1 MNKRNTY
8 FLFLSIIIFFNSCQ
22 QEPSRQSTVDQLH
35 LEWELVSNLT
45 GEEGQFEA
53 RFIME
58 NKGGEALGDE
68 GWALFF
74 NMSPRRIVSSTQ
86 ADITHINGDWY
97 KLSPRDGFFLDA
109 GNQLEITYRGIE
121 GVIKETDAPM
131 GLYMVFY
138 GPEDQELAT
147 IPVSN
152 WKVRSFERKEQLL
165 RGDMDEEIPYSP
177 ASQFEANEKMEP
189 VISSELLPI
198 IPSPYQ
204 LEKGDGVFE
213 IKSGMTIA
221 FQEGLENE
229 AGYLN
234 EKLES
239 LTGVD
244 LGSNALNGGE
254 AAINLSLSDI
264 NVDGKQK
271 EAYHLVINEEGIS
284 ITGGDAAGVFYGV
297 QSLLAL
303 MGPEI
308 YLSEKSTVAV
318 PFVLIEDVPRFGFR
332 SLHVDVARNFQ
343 TKETIKKALD
353 MMAHYKL
360 NHFLFYTSEDEGW
373 RLEIPGLPELT
384 AVGGQRQHVDGMDA
398 AALHPGYG
406 SGPEAY
412 SEGSHG
418 SGFYTREEFIDI
430 LKYARD
436 RHITIIP
443 ELNFPGH
450 ARAAIKSM
458 EARYLKFME
467 AGDEVAAE
475 EYRLIDPADQSEYL
489 SAQAYKD
496 NVVSVVREST
506 YRFYEKVVDE
516 LAAMY
521 AEAGL
526 EMKKMHAGGDELPVG
541 SWTKSPM
548 VEELLEESPGESP
561 NAELML
567 EELPVIGDMDNL
579 QTFFFRELLKRLE
592 KRDLEVHVWEEMA
605 LKRDES
611 GTLRPNPEFVGRKVI
626 PYIWNNMFDY
636 PDLGYQLANQGYE
649 VVLCNVSNFYFDLA
663 YSNDPAE
670 PGLYW
675 AGFVNTRNA
684 WTFAP
689 FDWFKTTYKSS
700 MGKPLDRE
708 EDFRGMVRIDPE
720 AKDNIIGLEAQL
732 WGETVKGGDMAEY
745 YIFPKLLGFAESS
758 WARARNWEEED
769 DLDIMDR
776 EIEKGWNRFAGTIA
790 AREYP
795 KLARWNGGYNY
806 RIAPP
811 GVRVENKILQSNVNF
826 PGLELRY
833 TTDGSEP
840 SPTSLKYETP
850 LPLEGE
856 VKIRAFDK
864 TGTGSRT
871 VTVKPGEGA
880 FSTDNPQPL

>member
-1 MNKRNTY
+1 MNKSNTY
-8 FLFLSIIIFFNSCQ
+8 FLLLGIFIFFTSCQ
-22 QEPSRQSTVDQLH
+22 QEESWQNTVNQLH
-35 LEWELVSNLT
+35 LEWELVSNFT
-45 GEEGQFEA
+45 EEEGQFEA
-53 RFIME
+53 RFIIE
-58 NKGGEALGDE
+58 NKGNDPLEDE

-74 NMSPRRIVSSTQ
+74 NMSPRMIVSSTK

-97 KLSPRDGFFLDA
+97 KLSPREGFYLDA
-109 GNQLEITYRGIE
+109 GKQMEISYTGIE

-138 GPEDQELAT
+138 GAEDQELAT

-152 WKVRSFERKEQLL
+152 WEVRPFERKEQLL
-165 RGDMDEEIPYSP
+165 RGAMDEENTYSP
-177 ASQFEANEKMEP
+177 ASQFNANEKMEP
-189 VISSELLPI
+189 VSSSELLPI
-198 IPSPYQ
+198 IPSPYHM
-204 LEKGDGVFE
+204 EKGAGTFE
-213 IKSGMTIA
+213 IESGMTIA

-229 AGYLN
+229 AAYLN

-239 LTGVD
+239 LTGVN
-244 LGSNALNGGE
+244 LASNAGQGGE
-254 AAINLSLSDI
+254 AAISLAIADI
-264 NVDGKQK
+264 RIDGKKK
-271 EAYHLVINEEGIS
+271 EAYQLEISGDGIT

-303 MGPEI
+303 MGPEV
-308 YLSEKSTVAV
+308 YLNESSPVGL
-318 PFVLIEDVPRFGFR
+318 PFVYIEDVPRFGFR

-343 TKETIKKALD
+343 TKETIRKTLD

-373 RLEIPGLPELT
+373 RVEIPGLPELT
-384 AVGGQRQHVDGMDA
+384 TVGGQRQHVDGMDE
-398 AALHPGYG
+398 AALHPAYG

-412 SEGSHG
+412 GEGSHG
-418 SGFYTREEFIDI
+418 SGFYSREEFIDI
-430 LKYARD
+430 LEYARD
-436 RHITIIP
+436 RHITVIP

-458 EARYLKFME
+458 EARYLKYMK
-467 AGDEVAAE
+467 AGDEAAAE
-475 EYRLIDPADQSEYL
+475 EYRLIDPNDQSEYL

-516 LAAMY
+516 LMAMY

-526 EMKKMHAGGDELPVG
+526 EMKKMHAGGDEVPVG
-541 SWTKSPM
+541 SWTQSPM
-548 VEELLEESPGESP
+548 VAELLEESPGESSST
-561 NAELML
+561 ELLL
-567 EELPVIGDMDNL
+567 EELPDIGDMDNL
-579 QTFFFRELLKRLE
+579 QAFFFRELLTRLE
-592 KRDLEVHVWEEMA
+592 KRGLEVHVWEEMA
-605 LKRDES
+605 LRRNES
-611 GTLRPNPEFVGRKVI
+611 GSLVPNPEFVGRKVI

-675 AGFVNTRNA
+675 AGFVDTRNA

-700 MGKPLDRE
+700 MGRPLDRKAAF
-708 EDFRGMVRIDPE
+708 EDMERIFPENEGNILGM
-720 AKDNIIGLEAQL
+720 EAQL

-745 YIFPKLLGFAESS
+745 YIFPKLLGFAESA
-758 WARARNWEEED
+758 WAKERNWETED
-769 DLDIMDR
+769 NLEIMDQA
-776 EIEKGWNRFAGTIA
+776 IENGWNGFANTIA
-790 AREYP
+790 HREYP
-795 KLARWNGGYNY
+795 KLSHWNGGYFY

-811 GVRVENKILQSNVNF
+811 GVKVENDTLQVNVDF

-840 SPTSLKYETP
+840 GPTSNLYERPIP
-850 LPLEGE
+850 LGGR
-856 VKIRAFDK
+856 VNIKAFDMAGK
-864 TGTGSRT
+864 GSKT
-871 VTVKPGEGA
+871 VTVFP
-880 FSTDNPQPL
+880 

>member
-22 QEPSRQSTVDQLH
+22 QETSWQNRVEQLH
-35 LEWELVSNLT
+35 LEWELVSNFVE
-45 GEEGQFEA
+45 EEGQFEA

-58 NKGGEALGDE
+58 NKGGDALRDE

-97 KLSPRDGFFLDA
+97 KLSPRDGFYLGA
-109 GNQLEITYRGIE
+109 GEQLEINYTGIE

-138 GPEDQELAT
+138 GQEDQELAT

-152 WKVRSFERKEQLL
+152 WEVRPFERKEQLL
-165 RGDMDEEIPYSP
+165 RGAMDEEIPYSP
-177 ASQFEANEKMEP
+177 ASQFEANDKREP
-189 VISSELLPI
+189 LISSELLPI

-204 LEKGDGVFE
+204 LEKRDGVFE
-213 IKSGMTIA
+213 IEAGMTIA
-221 FQEGLENE
+221 YQEGLENE

-239 LTGVD
+239 LTGVN
-244 LGSNALNGGE
+244 LGSNAANGAN
-254 AAINLSLSDI
+254 AAIYLSLSDI
-264 NVDGKQK
+264 RVDGKQK
-271 EAYHLVINEEGIS
+271 EAYRLEIDGEGIS

-303 MGPEI
+303 MGPEV
-308 YLSEKSTVAV
+308 YLSDTSAVEV
-318 PFVLIEDVPRFGFR
+318 PFIYIEDVPRFGFR

-373 RLEIPGLPELT
+373 RVEIPGLPELT
-384 AVGGQRQHVDGMDA
+384 TVGAQRQHVAGMDA

-412 SEGSHG
+412 GKGSHG

-521 AEAGL
+521 ADAGL
-526 EMKKMHAGGDELPVG
+526 EMKKMHAGGDEVPVG
-541 SWTKSPM
+541 SWTQSPM
-548 VEELLEESPGESP
+548 VEELLEESPGDSP
-561 NAELML
+561 NAELL
-567 EELPVIGDMDNL
+567 LDELPVIGDMDNL
-579 QTFFFRELLKRLE
+579 QAFFFRELLKRLE

-605 LKRDES
+605 LKRDET

-675 AGFVNTRNA
+675 AGFVNTKNA
-684 WTFAP
+684 WAFAP
-689 FDWFKTTYKSS
+689 FDWFKTTYKSG
-700 MGKPLDRE
+700 MGKLLDRE
-708 EDFRGMVRIDPE
+708 EDFKDMVRINPE

-745 YIFPKLLGFAESS
+745 YIFPKLLGFAESA
-758 WARARNWEEED
+758 WARARNWEQEED
-769 DLDIMDR
+769 LAIMDR

-795 KLARWNGGYNY
+795 KLAHWNGGYAY

-811 GVRVENKILQSNVNF
+811 GVKIIDGKLHANTNF
-826 PGLELRY
+826 PGLEIRY
-833 TTDGSEP
+833 TTDNSEP
-840 SPTSLKYETP
+840 DENSNLYQGPIEM
-850 LPLEGE
+850 EGP
-856 VKIRAFDK
+856 VKIRAIDLA
-864 TGTGSRT
+864 GRASRT
-871 VTVKPGEGA
+871 LMVRP
-880 FSTDNPQPL
+880 